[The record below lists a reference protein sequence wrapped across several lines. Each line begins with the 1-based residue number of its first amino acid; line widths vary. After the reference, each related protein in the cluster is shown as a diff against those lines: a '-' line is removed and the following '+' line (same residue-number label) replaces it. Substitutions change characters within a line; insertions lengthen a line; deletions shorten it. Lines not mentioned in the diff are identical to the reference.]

1 MSAPNP
7 SSKPTAHGE
16 VRLPWP
22 GDDGSARRQAP
33 SAPVPPSA
41 PAAEPADATEGATE
55 GPVAGELAAMRRAL
69 EELRAEVASLR
80 AEVIGLRRRL
90 PVRATD
96 R

>member
-1 MSAPNP
+1 LSAPNP

-41 PAAEPADATEGATE
+41 PAAEPADATEG
-55 GPVAGELAAMRRAL
+55 PVAGELAAMRRAL